1 MASPLPPSA
10 MGSAAIGSGPTRT
23 PQEELPRSTHTEPEG
38 ESPTNRARLP
48 GVIQMQRRSQP
59 YLKRRKA
66 NNAGVTRFVE
76 AFSPKVLHF
85 LQTSERGRA
94 SLCYL
99 TTISF
104 PLEKK
109 ILKMRLKGTAASYMY
124 CSVHYFSLSFRKST
138 ECWFGISYSASPGPN
153 ASMTQVTET
162 DPSLPRSMT
171 KTGAGSKAEAEE
183 VGRVGGGRSARG
195 RGLGE
200 GFAVV
205 VVVVVVVVE
214 VVVTIS

>member
-1 MASPLPPSA
+1 
-10 MGSAAIGSGPTRT
+10 
-23 PQEELPRSTHTEPEG
+23 
-38 ESPTNRARLP
+38 
-48 GVIQMQRRSQP
+48 
-59 YLKRRKA
+59 
-66 NNAGVTRFVE
+66 
-76 AFSPKVLHF
+76 
-85 LQTSERGRA
+85 
-94 SLCYL
+94 
-99 TTISF
+99 
-104 PLEKK
+104 
-109 ILKMRLKGTAASYMY
+109 MY

-183 VGRVGGGRSARG
+183 VGRVGKGSNARG

-200 GFAVV
+200 GLGVV

-214 VVVTIS
+214 VVVTISYDVVASSVVVVKGVMGGLFGLSTFRNAAFDTMCSLPWLSGRTVQTQYPLCLELTRLMSTEQSESPRLRRLCLLRGEKGAKSCRRSVKETNVFYF